1 MKKITYFLIAGALV
15 LGSCNDLLD
24 IEPTDAISDTEAIKD
39 KTGVNRAVTGAY
51 NALQQ
56 TGSYGR
62 YLVIVEDLAAD
73 NLKWSG
79 TTQSY
84 GQIDNNQIPAD
95 NTLVDGIW
103 SSAYDCI
110 NRVNNV
116 IYRIPDIGDLTPAER
131 DTYEGEALFLRALCH
146 FNLVSLFGGVPLK
159 TLPTLDLATINQARN
174 PVDEVYAQ
182 IIDDLLQAELKLP
195 SSSTPGRASSF
206 SAAALLARVYLTQLH
221 LKNDPALAQLAVAKA
236 EKVINEGGYALAP
249 AFGDLFTGNATESI
263 FEVIF
268 DAQNRNVLAQ
278 YFYPRS
284 LLGRYE
290 VSPQTEFLNSWE
302 ADDTLRFNATIAYD
316 PDHLPYGY
324 KYRDV
329 TAGTDRVYVL
339 RLAEMY
345 LIRAEALAFSNGN
358 IQTIQ
363 NDINVIRARAG
374 LPPTV
379 AEDHNALKLAIQYE
393 RRHELAFECLRWSDL
408 VRTKTATVILGIDE
422 KFTLFPIPLSEM
434 QTNTDMNQ
442 NPGY

>member
-1 MKKITYFLIAGALV
+1 MKKITHILIAGALI

-24 IEPTDAISDTEAIKD
+24 IEPTDAISDADAIKD

-84 GQIDNNQIPAD
+84 GQIDDNQIPAE
-95 NTLVDGIW
+95 NTIIDGIW
-103 SSAYDCI
+103 ASVYDCI

-116 IYRIPDIGDLTPAER
+116 IYRIPDIDDLTPSER
-131 DTYEGEALFLRALCH
+131 DSFEGEALFLRALCH
-146 FNLVSLFGGVPLK
+146 FNLVSLFGAVPLK
-159 TLPTLDLATINQARN
+159 TLPTLDLSTINQARD

-182 IIDDLLQAELKLP
+182 VIDDLLQAELKLP
-195 SSSTPGRASSF
+195 QNNTLGRAGSY
-206 SAAALLARVYLTQLH
+206 SATALLARVYLTQYH
-221 LKNDPALAQLAVAKA
+221 LKNDPAFAQLAIAKA
-236 EKVINEGGYALAP
+236 EKVINDGGYILAP
-249 AFGDLFTGNATESI
+249 SFGDLFTGNTTESI
-263 FEVIF
+263 FEVVF

-290 VSPQTEFLNSWE
+290 VSPLQEFLDSWE
-302 ADDTLRFNATIAYD
+302 ADDTLRFNATIAFD
-316 PDHLPYGY
+316 PDNLPYGY

-345 LIRAEALAFSNGN
+345 LIRAEAMAYTSGN
-358 IQTIQ
+358 IEAIQ
-363 NDINVIRARAG
+363 NDINVIRSRAG
-374 LPPTV
+374 LLPTS
-379 AEDHNALKLAIQYE
+379 AADYNALKLAVQYE
-393 RRHELAFECLRWSDL
+393 RRHEFAFECQRWNDM
-408 VRTKTATVILGIDE
+408 VRTKTATIILGIDE
-422 KFTLFPIPLSEM
+422 DYTLFPIPLSEM
-434 QTNTDMNQ
+434 QTNTNMTQ